1 MATIFRSVLAIS
13 TLMFL
18 MVSCQAE
25 SPVVNSKSDTDS
37 PDSAIGG
44 FMSPANAWYQELLG
58 DETAEFNAF
67 DLGPAIEDLKQVSE
81 YTMVSGDNVSNIAK
95 NYGLTVETLLSF
107 NKIKSPRTL
116 RPGQVLKIPSRD
128 GILLEL
134 QEPESIE
141 SIAETYEASAE
152 LIRLA
157 NNAVGDTTT
166 LTGDIFVPGARMDPL
181 ELRKLLGEYFL
192 WPTKGGRIS
201 SYFGYRKDPFSGA
214 PSSHSGVDIANYHG
228 APVLAAGEGRVTH
241 TGYDRILGNHIKVD
255 QGQGFVVVYGHLS
268 AISTKVG
275 AKVVPGQL
283 IGKVGNTGYSTGPH
297 LHFAVWRWGKLLNP
311 MMLFG

>member
-1 MATIFRSVLAIS
+1 MVSLNKPVIVLSLAVFFFASCQGEEPAAIS
-13 TLMFL
+13 DT
-18 MVSCQAE
+18 
-25 SPVVNSKSDTDS
+25 PPSDT
-37 PDSAIGG
+37 AVGG
-44 FMSPANAWYQELLG
+44 FIAPANAWYQELLG
-58 DETAEFNAF
+58 DETAQFNTF
-67 DLGPAIEDLKQVSE
+67 ELVPAIGELRQVST

-95 NYGLTVETLLSF
+95 EFGLTVETLLSF
-107 NKIKSPRTL
+107 NKIQSPRTL

-134 QEPESIE
+134 PEPESID
-141 SIAETYEASAE
+141 SIAESYEASAE

-157 NNAVGDTTT
+157 NNATGDVST
-166 LTGDIFVPGARMDPL
+166 LTGEVFVPGARMDPL

-192 WPTKGGRIS
+192 WPTKGGWIS
-201 SYFGYRKDPFSGA
+201 SYFGYRKDPFSGV

-228 APVLAAGEGRVTH
+228 APVLAAGEGRVSF
-241 TGYDRILGNHIKVD
+241 TGYDRILGNYIKVD
-255 QGQGFVVVYGHLS
+255 QGQGFIVVYGHLS
-268 AISTKVG
+268 AINTKVG
-275 AKVVPGQL
+275 ARVQAGQV